1 MLYVQNLPALF
12 AEVHFRIASKNLTRV
27 LHHRKYPRW
36 HFQGCALA
44 RFFHLT
50 FKTIEHQK
58 HLNKTPKSSC
68 RANKQKNLSTSLS
81 EVLSGSYVERFLL
94 LWSLA
99 SLVEGG
105 VQVLVDSFLVDTK

>member
-58 HLNKTPKSSC
+58 HLKKHLSIIM
-68 RANKQKNLSTSLS
+68 RMREQKNLSTSLS
-81 EVLSGSYVERFLL
+81 EVLSGSYVERFLPL
-94 LWSLA
+94 RSLA
-99 SLVEGG
+99 SLVERG